1 MDDTNLELIFN
12 AIEQGD
18 CLAFLGA
25 GACTPFV
32 NNKGETIP
40 GLPTGKQLAEK
51 LAKQCRYSNGKNNDY
66 DLLKVAE
73 YFIYS
78 CSGSREPLER
88 AINEEIQKGCAPRPI
103 HTALA
108 QLNQVEVIITTNYD
122 NLMEHEFHR
131 YSRIMTR
138 HVHHFHK
145 SNTAHFYRST
155 KFKDREV
162 ALLKMH
168 GSAEEPGS
176 MVIAESD
183 FITYLAFLNNED
195 RGLPEFFRKTM
206 IPQCTLLFLGYG
218 LADWTF
224 RVIWEGL
231 LAGETSKF
239 TQRESYALVK
249 HPEDM
254 QKKYWTRRNI
264 DIIDMDLTDFSKKLA
279 EHFNLEIPQLGILK
293 KGNNMGGKQ

>member
-25 GACTPFV
+25 GACTSFV
-32 NNKGETIP
+32 DHRGETIP
-40 GLPTGKQLAEK
+40 GLPTGRQLAEK

-73 YFIYS
+73 YFLYS

-88 AINEEIQKGCAPRPI
+88 AINEEIQKGCSPRPI

-108 QLNQVEVIITTNYD
+108 QLNQVKVIVTTNYD
-122 NLMEHEFHR
+122 DLMERELTR
-131 YSRIMTR
+131 YKRIPKR
-138 HVHHFHK
+138 HVHNIGK
-145 SNTAHFYRST
+145 SDTAHFNCST
-155 KFKDREV
+155 FFKERDV
-162 ALLKMH
+162 VLLKMH

-183 FITYLAFLNNED
+183 YIHYLAFLHDKD
-195 RGLPEFFRKTM
+195 RGMPDFLRIM
-206 IPQCTLLFLGYG
+206 IPQCTLLFFGYS

-231 LAGETSKF
+231 LAGETRQHNPKIA
-239 TQRESYALVK
+239 YALVR

-254 QKKYWTRRNI
+254 QKKYWARRNI
-264 DIIDMDLTDFSKKLA
+264 DIIEMDLKDFSSKLA
-279 EHFNLEIPQLGILK
+279 ERFNLEIPQLGILK